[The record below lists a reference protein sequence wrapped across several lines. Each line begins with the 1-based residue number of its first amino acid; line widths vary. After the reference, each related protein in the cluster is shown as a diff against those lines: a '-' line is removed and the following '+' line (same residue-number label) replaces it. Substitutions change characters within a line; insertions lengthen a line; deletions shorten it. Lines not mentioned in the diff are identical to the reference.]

1 MDRLRRKID
10 QYLIDWKNSN
20 NKMPLIIKGARQ
32 IGKTNAIRNF
42 GEKNYKTFIEINFA
56 FQPEFKT
63 IFEDGFVVDNIIKN
77 ITLKMPE
84 IQINENDTL
93 IFFDEMQECVSTA
106 TSLKAFREDG
116 RYDVICSGSLMGINY
131 KEIES
136 NSVGNKED
144 YIMHSMDFEEFLWAK
159 GYKEEQIEDLY
170 KCMVEVKPL
179 STTQYSVMLSNF
191 KDYMV
196 VGGMPAIVNQFI
208 INKNFSGILKMQQQI
223 LLDYEEDIT
232 KYAGGLDKTKIL
244 NCYKKI
250 PVFLGNENKKF
261 QISKIAD
268 GARNREYVGV
278 IDWLSSAGIVNVSY
292 SLEQPSLPLKGN
304 YNPDNYRLYF
314 ADTGLLIG
322 SLEEEV
328 QQDLRN
334 NENMNTYKGAL
345 YENIVGDM
353 LVKAGGALYENI
365 VGDMLVKAG
374 YDLYFYKDDSKKQEM
389 DFFVRDTNSLIP
401 VEVKANDNATASL
414 NNLIDSEKY
423 KDIKYG
429 IKLCNKNIGFNGKF
443 YTFPYFLTFLLKR
456 YLKEKR

>member
-1 MDRLRRKID
+1 MERLKRKID
-10 QYLIDWKNSN
+10 KYLIEWKNSS
-20 NKMPLIIKGARQ
+20 NKLPLIIKGARQ

-42 GEKNYKTFIEINFA
+42 GKNNYKTFIEINFA
-56 FQPEFKT
+56 LQPQFKT
-63 IFEDGFVVDNIIKN
+63 IFEEGFEVNNIIKN

-84 IQINENDTL
+84 IELNEHNTL

-116 RYDVICSGSLMGINY
+116 RYDIICSGSLMGINY
-131 KEIES
+131 NEIES

-144 YIMHSMDFEEFLWAK
+144 YIMRSLDFEEFLWAK
-159 GYKEEQIEDLY
+159 GYSNEQIDDLY
-170 KCMVEVKPL
+170 KHMQELKPL
-179 STTQYSVMLSNF
+179 SNMQYDVMMANF
-191 KDYMV
+191 KDYMI
-196 VGGMPAIVNQFI
+196 VGGMPAIVSRFI
-208 INKNFSGILKMQQQI
+208 ENKNFSGILKMQQQI

-244 NCYKKI
+244 NCYRKI

-268 GARNREYVGV
+268 GARDREYVGV
-278 IDWLSSAGIVNVSY
+278 VEWLANAGIVNISY
-292 SLEQPSLPLKGN
+292 AMEQASLPLKGN

-322 SLEEEV
+322 SLDEEV
-328 QQDLRN
+328 QDDLRN

-345 YENIVGDM
+345 YENIVSDM
-353 LVKAGGALYENI
+353 LVKE
-365 VGDMLVKAG
+365 G
-374 YDLYFYKDDSKKQEM
+374 YDLYFYRDDSKKIEM
-389 DFFVRDTNSLIP
+389 DFMVRDKNSLIP
-401 VEVKANDNATASL
+401 IEVKVNDNATISL
-414 NNLIDSEKY
+414 NNLINSNLY

-456 YLKEKR
+456 YLKEK

>member
-1 MDRLRRKID
+1 MERLKRKID
-10 QYLIDWKNSN
+10 DYLIEWKQ
-20 NKMPLIIKGARQ
+20 NKNRLPLIIKGARQ

-42 GEKNYKTFIEINFA
+42 GNNNYKTFIEINFVL
-56 FQPEFKT
+56 QPQFKT
-63 IFEDGFVVDNIIKN
+63 IFEDGFEVNNIIKN

-84 IQINENDTL
+84 LILNENDTL

-116 RYDVICSGSLMGINY
+116 RYDVICSGSLMGVNY

-144 YIMHSMDFEEFLWAK
+144 YIMRSLDFEEFLWAK
-159 GYKEEQIEDLY
+159 GYSKEQIDDLFSH
-170 KCMVEVKPL
+170 MIELKPL
-179 STTQYSVMLSNF
+179 GITQYNVMMSNF
-191 KDYMV
+191 KEYMI
-196 VGGMPAIVNQFI
+196 VGGMPAIVKLFVE
-208 INKNFSGILKMQQQI
+208 NKNFSGILKMQQQI

-232 KYAGGLDKTKIL
+232 KYAGGLEKTKIL
-244 NCYKKI
+244 NCYRKI

-278 IDWLSSAGIVNVSY
+278 VEWLSNAGIVNISY
-292 SLEQPSLPLKGN
+292 AMEQACLPLKGN

-322 SLEEEV
+322 SLDEEV
-328 QQDLRN
+328 QDDLRN

-345 YENIVGDM
+345 YENIVSDM
-353 LVKAGGALYENI
+353 LVKQ
-365 VGDMLVKAG
+365 G
-374 YDLYFYKDDSKKQEM
+374 YDLYFYKEDSKKIEM
-389 DFFVRDTNSLIP
+389 DFMIRDKDSLIP
-401 VEVKANDNATASL
+401 IEVKANDNATISV
-414 NNLIDSEKY
+414 NNLINSNLY

-443 YTFPYFLTFLLKR
+443 YTFPYFLTFLLKK
-456 YLKEKR
+456 YLKL

>member
-1 MDRLRRKID
+1 MERLKRKID
-10 QYLIDWKNSN
+10 QYLTDWKNSN
-20 NKMPLIIKGARQ
+20 VKLPLIVKGARQ

-42 GEKNYKTFIEINFA
+42 GMNNYKTFIEINFA

-77 ITLKMPE
+77 ITLKLPE
-84 IQINENDTL
+84 VELEENNTL

-170 KCMVEVKPL
+170 KCMMEVKPL
-179 STTQYSVMLSNF
+179 SNTQYTTMMSNF
-191 KDYMV
+191 KDYMI

-208 INKNFSGILKMQQQI
+208 TNKNFSGILKMQQQI

-244 NCYKKI
+244 NCYGKI
-250 PVFLGNENKKF
+250 PIFLGNENKKF

-278 IDWLSSAGIVNVSY
+278 IEWLTNAGIVNISY
-292 SLEQPSLPLKGN
+292 AMEQVNLPIKGN

-328 QQDLRN
+328 QEDLRN

-353 LVKAGGALYENI
+353 LVKAGYN
-365 VGDMLVKAG
+365 
-374 YDLYFYKDDSKKQEM
+374 LYFYKDDSKKIEM
-389 DFFVRDTNSLIP
+389 DFILRDTNSLIP
-401 VEVKANDNATASL
+401 VEVKANDNATISL

-423 KDIKYG
+423 KDITYG

-456 YLKEKR
+456 YLKEKI

>member
-1 MDRLRRKID
+1 
-10 QYLIDWKNSN
+10 
-20 NKMPLIIKGARQ
+20 MPLIIKGARQ

-84 IQINENDTL
+84 IQINEHDTL

-179 STTQYSVMLSNF
+179 SSTQYSVMLSNF
-191 KDYMV
+191 KDYMI
-196 VGGMPAIVNQFI
+196 VGGMPAIVNQFMA
-208 INKNFSGILKMQQQI
+208 NKNFSGILKMQQQI

-232 KYAGGLDKTKIL
+232 KYAGRLDKTKIL

-345 YENIVGDM
+345 YANIVGDM
-353 LVKAGGALYENI
+353 LA
-365 VGDMLVKAG
+365 KAG

-414 NNLIDSEKY
+414 NNLIDNDKY

>member
-10 QYLIDWKNSN
+10 QYLIDWKNSS

-63 IFEDGFVVDNIIKN
+63 IFEDGFVVDNIVKN
-77 ITLKMPE
+77 ITLRMPE
-84 IQINENDTL
+84 IQINEHDTL
-93 IFFDEMQECVSTA
+93 IFFDEMQECISTA

-159 GYKEEQIEDLY
+159 GYKDEQIEDLY
-170 KCMVEVKPL
+170 KCMLEVKPL
-179 STTQYSVMLSNF
+179 SSTQYSVMLSNF

-208 INKNFSGILKMQQQI
+208 TNKNFSGILKMQQQI

-232 KYAGGLDKTKIL
+232 KYAGRLDKTKIF

-261 QISKIAD
+261 QISKISD

-292 SLEQPSLPLKGN
+292 ALEQPRLPLKGN

-353 LVKAGGALYENI
+353 LVKAG
-365 VGDMLVKAG
+365 
-374 YDLYFYKDDSKKQEM
+374 YDLYFYKDDNKKQEM

-401 VEVKANDNATASL
+401 VEVKASDNRSVSL
-414 NNLIDSEKY
+414 NNLINSDNY

-456 YLKEKR
+456 YLKEK

>member
-1 MDRLRRKID
+1 MERLKRKID
-10 QYLIDWKNSN
+10 DYLIQWKK
-20 NKMPLIIKGARQ
+20 NKNRLPLIIKGARQ

-42 GEKNYKTFIEINFA
+42 GNNNYKTFIEINFA
-56 FQPEFKT
+56 LQPQFKT
-63 IFEDGFVVDNIIKN
+63 IFEEGFEVNNIMKN

-84 IQINENDTL
+84 LELYENSTL
-93 IFFDEMQECVSTA
+93 IFFDEMQDCISTA

-116 RYDVICSGSLMGINY
+116 RYDIICSGSLMGINY

-144 YIMHSMDFEEFLWAK
+144 YIMCSLDFEEFLWAK
-159 GYKEEQIEDLY
+159 GYKEEQINDLY
-170 KCMVEVKPL
+170 KHMIDLKPL
-179 STTQYSVMLSNF
+179 SSIQYDVMMSNF
-191 KDYMV
+191 KEYMI
-196 VGGMPAIVNQFI
+196 VGGMPAIVNQFVK
-208 INKNFSGILKMQQQI
+208 NKNFSGILKMQQQI

-244 NCYKKI
+244 NCYRKI

-261 QISKIAD
+261 KISKISD
-268 GARNREYVGV
+268 GARNREYIGV
-278 IDWLSSAGIVNVSY
+278 IEWLSNAGIVNVCY
-292 SLEQPSLPLKGN
+292 AMEKACLPLKGN

-322 SLEEEV
+322 SLDEEI
-328 QQDLRN
+328 QDDLRN

-345 YENIVGDM
+345 YENIISDM
-353 LVKAGGALYENI
+353 LVKE
-365 VGDMLVKAG
+365 G
-374 YDLYFYKDDSKKQEM
+374 YDLYFYRDDRKKIEM
-389 DFFVRDTNSLIP
+389 DFMVRDKNSLIP
-401 VEVKANDNATASL
+401 IEVKANDNATISL
-414 NNLIDSEKY
+414 NNLINNNLY

-456 YLKEKR
+456 FLKEK

>member
-1 MDRLRRKID
+1 MERLKRKID
-10 QYLIDWKNSN
+10 NYLIEWKNSS
-20 NKMPLIIKGARQ
+20 NKLPLIVKGARQ

-42 GEKNYKTFIEINFA
+42 GKNNYKTFIEINFA
-56 FQPEFKT
+56 LQPQFKT
-63 IFEDGFVVDNIIKN
+63 IFEEGFEVNNIIKN

-84 IQINENDTL
+84 VELNEHNTL

-116 RYDVICSGSLMGINY
+116 RYDIICSGSLMGINY
-131 KEIES
+131 NEIES

-144 YIMHSMDFEEFLWAK
+144 YIMRSLDFEEFLWAK
-159 GYKEEQIEDLY
+159 GYSNEQIDDLY
-170 KCMVEVKPL
+170 KHMQELKPL
-179 STTQYSVMLSNF
+179 SNMQYDVMMANF
-191 KDYMV
+191 KDYMI
-196 VGGMPAIVNQFI
+196 VGGMPAIVSRFI
-208 INKNFSGILKMQQQI
+208 ENKNFSGILKMQQQI

-244 NCYKKI
+244 NCYRKI

-278 IDWLSSAGIVNVSY
+278 VEWLANAGIVNISY
-292 SLEQPSLPLKGN
+292 AMEQASLPLKGN

-322 SLEEEV
+322 SLDEEV
-328 QQDLRN
+328 QDDLRN

-345 YENIVGDM
+345 YENIVSDM
-353 LVKAGGALYENI
+353 LVKE
-365 VGDMLVKAG
+365 G
-374 YDLYFYKDDSKKQEM
+374 YDLYFYRDDSKKIEM
-389 DFFVRDTNSLIP
+389 DFMVRDKNSLIP
-401 VEVKANDNATASL
+401 IEVKANDNATISL
-414 NNLIDSEKY
+414 NNLINSNLY

-456 YLKEKR
+456 YLKEK

>member
-1 MDRLRRKID
+1 MNRLRRKID
-10 QYLIDWKNSN
+10 QYLIDWKNNSN
-20 NKMPLIIKGARQ
+20 RMPLIIKGARQ

-63 IFEDGFVVDNIIKN
+63 IFEDGFVVDNIVKN

-84 IQINENDTL
+84 IQINENETL

-196 VGGMPAIVNQFI
+196 VGGMPAIVNQFMA
-208 INKNFSGILKMQQQI
+208 NKNFSGILKMQQQI

-304 YNPDNYRLYF
+304 YNP
-314 ADTGLLIG
+314 
-322 SLEEEV
+322 EEEV

-353 LVKAGGALYENI
+353 LVKAG
-365 VGDMLVKAG
+365 
-374 YDLYFYKDDSKKQEM
+374 YDLYFYKYDSKKQEM
-389 DFFVRDTNSLIP
+389 DFFVRDTKSLIP

-414 NNLIDSEKY
+414 NNLIDNDKY

>member
-1 MDRLRRKID
+1 MERLRRKID
-10 QYLIDWKNSN
+10 DYLIEWKKNEN
-20 NKMPLIIKGARQ
+20 RLPLIIKGARQ

-42 GEKNYKTFIEINFA
+42 GKNNYKTFIEINFA
-56 FQPEFKT
+56 LQPQFKT
-63 IFEDGFVVDNIIKN
+63 IFEEGFEVDNIIKN

-84 IQINENDTL
+84 IELNENETL

-106 TSLKAFREDG
+106 TSLKSFKEDG

-131 KEIES
+131 NEIES

-144 YIMHSMDFEEFLWAK
+144 YIMRSLDFEEFLWAK
-159 GYKEEQIEDLY
+159 GYKSEQIENLY
-170 KCMVEVKPL
+170 NHMIELKPL
-179 STTQYSVMLSNF
+179 SNMMYDVMMSSF
-191 KDYMV
+191 KEYMI
-196 VGGMPAIVNQFI
+196 VGGMPAIVSRFI
-208 INKNFSGILKMQQQI
+208 QNKNFSGILKMQQQI

-244 NCYKKI
+244 NCYRKI

-278 IDWLSSAGIVNVSY
+278 IEWLANAGIVNVSY
-292 SLEQPSLPLKGN
+292 AMEQACLPLKEN

-322 SLEEEV
+322 SLDEEV
-328 QQDLRN
+328 QEDLRN

-345 YENIVGDM
+345 YENIVSDM
-353 LVKAGGALYENI
+353 LVKE
-365 VGDMLVKAG
+365 G
-374 YDLYFYKDDSKKQEM
+374 YNLYFYKDDSKKIEM
-389 DFFVRDTNSLIP
+389 DFMVRDRGSLIP
-401 VEVKANDNATASL
+401 IEVKANNNATISL
-414 NNLIDSEKY
+414 NNLINHKAY
-423 KDIKYG
+423 TDIKYG

-456 YLKEKR
+456 YLKER